1 MENNFEITEEF
12 LEKLESEYDIYAAEC
27 GAAMQTALIKI
38 KILSDAYNQVGKRNP
53 FDRIESRIKTFK
65 SVRGKCRDRGYD
77 LTMPSIKEHIKDVG
91 GIRIITKYLDEVNLV
106 KDMIMQIPEINIISV
121 KDYITTP
128 KESGYS
134 SIHLS
139 CQVGVY
145 DPFQG
150 LRMRPLEIQ
159 IRTKSMNLWATLEHD
174 INYKSP
180 FHVKE
185 VDERFLHI
193 AEILRQLED
202 EAMALRDICE
212 LIKGVPETEG
222 EALDVLKLHQ
232 VSQNKTDQNSTD
244 N

>member
-1 MENNFEITEEF
+1 MENYEEF
-12 LEKLESEYDIYAAEC
+12 LEALEAEYDIYAAEC
-27 GAAMQTALIKI
+27 DAAMQMALLKI
-38 KILSDAYNQVGKRNP
+38 RGLSSAFDRSDRRNP
-53 FDRIESRIKTFK
+53 FDRIEYRIKTFK
-65 SVRGKCRDRGYD
+65 SVKGKCKAKGYE
-77 LTMPSIKEHIKDVG
+77 LTSKSIQDNIKDVA
-91 GIRIITKYLDEVNLV
+91 GIRVITRYLDEVNLV
-106 KDMIMQIPEINIISV
+106 KEMIMQIPEVNIISV

-193 AEILRQLED
+193 AKILRQLED

-212 LIKGVPETEG
+212 LIKGVPEGED
-222 EALDVLKLHQ
+222 EALNVLKLHQ
-232 VSQNKTDQNSTD
+232 SNQDKATQDSKIN
-244 N
+244 